1 MCLRDGILKVPIPD
15 EAVGRHNVRV
25 GAAAAIWI
33 VPIVVV
39 VFLLRTA
46 AIAMLR
52 ERRPDMA
59 EAVDRWWVWAPLAVV
74 VSLGLLVLAAI
85 VINAPLLGIALTVL
99 LGAILYY
106 ALFSD
111 TSIGSPFRPRRR
123 D

>member
-1 MCLRDGILKVPIPD
+1 VA
-15 EAVGRHNVRV
+15 AV
-25 GAAAAIWI
+25 AIWI
-33 VPIVVV
+33 LPIVVV
-39 VFLLRTA
+39 AFIVRTT

-52 ERRPDMA
+52 KRRPDTA
-59 EAVDRWWVWAPLAVV
+59 DAIDRWWIWAPLAVV
-74 VSLGLLVLAAI
+74 VGLGLLVLVAV

>member
-1 MCLRDGILKVPIPD
+1 
-15 EAVGRHNVRV
+15 
-25 GAAAAIWI
+25 
-33 VPIVVV
+33 
-39 VFLLRTA
+39 
-46 AIAMLR
+46 MLQ

-74 VSLGLLVLAAI
+74 VSVGLVVLGAV
-85 VINAPLLGIALTVL
+85 VIHAPLLGIALTVL